1 MSQIH
6 PSLTQLSDK
15 FEAVMLERD
24 GQEPVVLW
32 HPVCKAGGE
41 PFFALAVAW
50 MNMDSTKVRAFT
62 LRERTVWCKYD
73 RRMLTVWDRVGKAW
87 DATKQVHPT
96 VIAQML
102 QVRQQYL
109 SR

>member
-62 LRERTVWCKYD
+62 LRERTVWCKYE
-73 RRMLTVWDRVGKAW
+73 RRRVTEWQRIGTK
-87 DATKQVHPT
+87 DATKEIHPT
-96 VIAQML
+96 VIAQMV
-102 QVRQQYL
+102 QVRQQHL